1 MHEAQK
7 IAATLIVPVGTQIVL
22 RHEVSKPSSGE
33 SYPKG
38 TIAEVTLPPA
48 EGLYGY
54 RVRCADGG
62 ELSLRRQEFS
72 ILKQVKAGPVGDSAR
87 LASEH
92 DLRRYVIYECVVGS
106 RAYGLDHEGSDVDRR
121 GVYLPPADLQW
132 SLYGVPEQ
140 LEFRD
145 SEECYWEL
153 QKFIGLALKANPNI
167 LECLFTPIVEKTTEI
182 GDALLENRRI
192 FLSKLVYQTYNGY
205 VMSQFKK
212 LEQDLRAKDQ
222 FKWKHAMHLIRLLL
236 QGITILES
244 GRVPVRVAEH
254 RSELLAIRD
263 GNRAWEDV
271 NHWRLSLHRDFE
283 QAFRQ
288 TSLPA
293 FPDYEEANKL
303 LIWARRRMVEV
314 KIVS

>member
-1 MHEAQK
+1 M
-7 IAATLIVPVGTQIVL
+7 
-22 RHEVSKPSSGE
+22 
-33 SYPKG
+33 
-38 TIAEVTLPPA
+38 
-48 EGLYGY
+48 
-54 RVRCADGG
+54 RCADGG

-72 ILKQVKAGPVGDSAR
+72 ILKQVKAGPLGDSAR
-87 LASEH
+87 LASEQ

-106 RAYGLDHEGSDVDRR
+106 RAYGLNHEGSDIDRR
-121 GVYLPPADLQW
+121 GVYVPPADLQW

-182 GDALLENRRI
+182 GDALLNRRGI

-212 LEQDLRAKDQ
+212 LEQDIRAKGELN
-222 FKWKHAMHLIRLLL
+222 WKHAMHLIRLLL
-236 QGITILES
+236 QGISILDA
-244 GRVPVRVAEH
+244 GHVPVGVAEH
-254 RSELLAIRD
+254 RSDLLAIRD
-263 GNRAWEDV
+263 GARAWDDV
-271 NHWRLSLHRDFE
+271 DRWRLSLHRDFE
-283 QAFRQ
+283 LAFRR

-293 FPDYEEANKL
+293 SPDYEEANKL
-303 LIWARRRMVEV
+303 LIWARRKMVEV
-314 KIVS
+314 QIVS